1 MVSVWHCVLFC
12 ASQFV
17 IRGSEPSAAQA
28 LARSGAPASVSPHPR
43 SRHLTAAKVLM
54 RSGGSVL
61 EAPPGAEEGALP
73 REHEHEAA
81 WYTPTPAHPEHEA
94 ARHIPHAS

>member
-1 MVSVWHCVLFC
+1 
-12 ASQFV
+12 
-17 IRGSEPSAAQA
+17 
-28 LARSGAPASVSPHPR
+28 
-43 SRHLTAAKVLM
+43 M

-81 WYTPTPAHPEHEA
+81 WLRASREREHGA
-94 ARHIPHAS
+94 AWLRASREREHGAAYPLRSPRPNAPVG